1 MRPKRNLEAISKV
14 IAADLRGDPMNL
26 KKPLYIEQNT
36 FDIALDTPIFRIA
49 IINDLLGDIEDNRL
63 THTRIGPMI
72 WGDPAE
78 NPLLEKRFT
87 DEMTGGELSLE
98 PLIEDLFG
106 VCWSLSPSATPE
118 MWSYFSYGGESI
130 RIQSTPRKL
139 LDGVMDLRNPY
150 FMLQHFIGKIEYVTE
165 AEFDT
170 FYEDKNFTKYLDS
183 LGQSIALSI
192 LKLPDD
198 AAAEEE
204 VRLVYRLERDQ
215 EWFRKN
221 VKIKGDGHVAVP
233 FCWDSVIDGIVTN
246 CTSST
251 RDLLEAKLH
260 DFGIYTALVPR

>member
-1 MRPKRNLEAISKV
+1 MRPERNLEAISKV
-14 IAADLRGDPMNL
+14 MAADLRGDSMSL
-26 KKPLYIEQNT
+26 RKPLYIEQNA

-49 IINDLLGDIEDNRL
+49 VIDDLLDDIENKCL

-78 NPLLEKRFT
+78 NPLLEKRFP
-87 DEMTGGELSLE
+87 EEVTGCELSLE

-106 VCWSLSPSATPE
+106 VCWSLFPSATPE
-118 MWSYFSYGGESI
+118 MWSYYSYGRESI
-130 RIQSTPRKL
+130 RIQSTPKKL
-139 LDGVMDLRNPY
+139 LEGVMDLRNPY

-170 FYEDKNFTKYLDS
+170 FYEDQDFTKYLDS
-183 LGQSIALSI
+183 LGQRIVLSV

-198 AAAEEE
+198 ASAEEE
-204 VRLVYRLERDQ
+204 VRLVYRLERNQ
-215 EWFRKN
+215 EWVKNN
-221 VKIKGDGHVAVP
+221 VKIKGDGHIAVP
-233 FCWDSVIDGIVTN
+233 FCWDNVIDGIVTN

-260 DFGIYTALVPR
+260 DFGIDTALGPR